1 MNNNDIFKKLRV
13 ALQLRDD
20 QIVEIL
26 ELVDF
31 RMSKGEIGNF
41 FRNED
46 HPNFMECGDQVLRNF
61 LNGLVIHLRGTK
73 ENPKNA
79 MDVIKKNQSEVKQ
92 NIAAKKPTTQ
102 DGSKKPFE
110 AKARGGA
117 ERSAA
122 KPTSPTGGNF
132 KKKPISTRDAA
143 ERSGAKFK
151 DKKPTKKIE
160 IVEKIQYKNGKK
172 KS

>member
-31 RMSKGEIGNF
+31 RMSKGEIGNL

-92 NIAAKKPTTQ
+92 NIATKKIAAPGAS
-102 DGSKKPFE
+102 DKPFE
-110 AKARGGA
+110 AK
-117 ERSAA
+117 
-122 KPTSPTGGNF
+122 KPATSMGGNF
-132 KKKPISTRDAA
+132 KKTQGGAKPTS
-143 ERSGAKFK
+143 KFK
-151 DKKPTKKIE
+151 DKKPAKKIE